1 MQAEEVAML
10 DKVVEFTTSIFRFS
24 FCLFL
29 FYFVLYFIFF
39 FYDILLQFLYGC
51 RGFSGRNMNRIGD
64 EANLA

>member
-10 DKVVEFTTSIFRFS
+10 DKVVEIYNLYFS
-24 FCLFL
+24 FFIL

-51 RGFSGRNMNRIGD
+51 RGFSGRNLNRIGD